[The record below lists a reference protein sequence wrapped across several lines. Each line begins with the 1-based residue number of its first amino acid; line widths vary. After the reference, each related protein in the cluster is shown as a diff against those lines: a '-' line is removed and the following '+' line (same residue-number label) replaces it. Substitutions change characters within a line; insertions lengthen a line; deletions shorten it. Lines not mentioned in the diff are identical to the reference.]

1 MKKRRGLLN
10 EWILITYDI
19 PATEKGK
26 AARQK
31 FLKTALKI
39 GAVMHSRS
47 VYLMPNTREARLSAA
62 ELSKIIGAKVCI
74 WPSKVEEKFAVQIT
88 SFYDKKIQE
97 QIETIEDRIVKEEVL
112 VKDEKFGMADR
123 MHRKTANLLAQ
134 LWFTVE
140 QRGAPGQVIK
150 KINQIE
156 NTFNGK
162 K

>member
-1 MKKRRGLLN
+1 
-10 EWILITYDI
+10 
-19 PATEKGK
+19 
-26 AARQK
+26 
-31 FLKTALKI
+31 
-39 GAVMHSRS
+39 
-47 VYLMPNTREARLSAA
+47 MPNTQQAQLSAA

-74 WPSKVEEKFAVQIT
+74 WPSKVEEKIAVRLT
-88 SFYDKKIQE
+88 AFYDGKIKE
-97 QIETIEDRIVKEEVL
+97 KIKCIEDRITREAVL
-112 VKDEKFGMADR
+112 VKGEKFGMASR